1 MQFWILV
8 AVAISLSLAYFALSN
23 HGEKSKQT
31 VVILLGAPASGK
43 GTQAVQLAEFL
54 KVPHISTGDLFRAN
68 ISQNTE
74 LGKKAKSYMDQGKLV
89 PDELVL
95 EMVSDRIK
103 KPDTAKGYIL
113 DGVPRTIFQAD
124 ELQKMLD
131 PNAKLYVLNL
141 EVSDNTIIQRALGRK
156 RSDDTLEVVK
166 ERLRTYH
173 EHTAP
178 LLDYYKKKG
187 LLQNIDGEKSP
198 EEVSTDLK
206 KALK

>member
-8 AVAISLSLAYFALSN
+8 LLAITLPLAYFVLTKKE
-23 HGEKSKQT
+23 EKQQT

-43 GTQAVQLAEFL
+43 GTQAVQLAESL
-54 KVPHISTGDLFRAN
+54 KVPHISTGDLFRYN

-74 LGKKAKSYMDQGKLV
+74 LGKKAKSFIDQGKLV
-89 PDELVL
+89 PDELVVD
-95 EMVSDRIK
+95 MVSDRIQS
-103 KPDTAKGYIL
+103 PDAAKGYIL
-113 DGVPRTIFQAD
+113 DGFPRTIFQAD
-124 ELQKMLD
+124 ELGKKLSSST
-131 PNAKLYVLNL
+131 KLYVLNL
-141 EVSDNTIIQRALGRK
+141 DVSDDTIIKRALSRK

-187 LLQNIDGEKSP
+187 LLQNINGEKSP
-198 EEVSTDLK
+198 EEVSSDLQ